1 MKKFLSLVLALAMTM
16 SLVTV
21 SAGAKDFTDNSK
33 IDYKEAVDVVSSV
46 GIVDGYEDGAFN
58 PQNTLTRGAA
68 AKIICNLILG
78 PTTASALRADT
89 APYSDVPT
97 TNNFSG
103 YIAYCQKEGIIS
115 GYADGTFK
123 PGASLTGYAFM
134 KMLLGAL
141 GYDSS
146 IEGYTGANWSIAVGK
161 RAIGIGLDDGNDN
174 FVGVNAVTREEACLY
189 AFNTMKATMVDYDSK
204 ITVDTNDGGSVTVG
218 NNSAYELSNS
228 SKTDGY
234 IKDDGKMQF
243 AEKYFD
249 KLKGVADTDDFGR
262 PATTWKYDGDT
273 IGTYADDADAT
284 YVVEDAQKNLSVLV
298 TDSDYLDYS
307 AKDVKDTAKVYRNGK
322 LMGEYA
328 DLDDKNTLAGKGDI
342 IEAYENDDNDVA
354 TIVVR
359 SYTYAK
365 IDDVDK
371 DLSSSLKNKGA
382 SIGVELKDI
391 DGGTIGTYYD
401 NHDDDDKV
409 LNGFDA
415 DTYEKDTVLAVA
427 ISDKDDTTILDSY
440 VAKSVTGT
448 PTAAREVAKE
458 DKAVDFVTAGDIT
471 IDGTKYVYA
480 AQMTGIEAGE
490 NVDFDEEYTVYL
502 TAEGY
507 ALAIDGAAMATL
519 KDVYYVVGTYGE
531 TSRGTTTFYAQA
543 VSVTDGTEHQLK
555 LDANDKTHTAGDLK
569 NLEDE
574 GYKSVGNLFIMDE
587 DDGKYTATTYYGQ
600 DGYSVAVAT
609 AAQNLTS
616 DMTSSS
622 TAIRFDSGKT
632 TAYNGKSSSDK
643 ADGFNNRLYVDDST
657 FFVSVEDK
665 SEDISI
671 KTATGA
677 MSVDK
682 DTTDLKVFA
691 IYKDGKDDA
700 VFVIYAAP
708 ELVGAVNKDDVVYLT
723 DDAKTSVKDGYSVE
737 LYFMKDM
744 KNQDVTIDDAGKTTQ
759 GFYVYTL
766 DSDGIYKLKSDTTN
780 ALTYDTDGTVSDKSD
795 GYATKTFDSVKNNN
809 ASSTDNKFIGV
820 SFADA
825 TVIDTRTTSAKK
837 ADKYSNDI
845 TSASRLAAAIDKGE
859 VTADVFVE
867 NGEIIFVA
875 VTACENATAD
885 DKEPTVDA
893 ANYEISHS
901 GLTIS
906 MKAYKGTSENDRL
919 AAVEQYIESK
929 IGAIDKETYSGTTY
943 KFTVGNK
950 EYSWDTSATTDCVK
964 VSVDG
969 KDQLMDASKTLN
981 DLNTNGVDSSAKW
994 IKVGK
999 EYQELSSVGSN
1010 KIADGTSY
1018 ETGFYKVAKNALKM
1032 SDSDSGT
1039 DADKFSAVAMDNDVY
1054 LKNGDSFT
1062 VTVKVGTQTTTDST
1076 ITVSGTGIE
1085 TVTKDVAAETAV
1097 DTKVSFTVTL
1107 KGATADI
1114 AADGIQA
1121 AVENKA

>member
-189 AFNTMKATMVDYDSK
+189 AFNTMKATMVDYDAK

-273 IGTYADDADAT
+273 IGTYANDADAT
-284 YVVEDAQKNLSVLV
+284 YVVEDAKKDLSVLV

-307 AKDVKDTAKVYRNGK
+307 AKDVKDSAKVYRNGK
-322 LMGEYA
+322 LMGEYSA
-328 DLDDKNTLAGKGDI
+328 LDDKDTLAGKGDI

-354 TIVVR
+354 TIVIR

-382 SIGVELKDI
+382 SVGVELKKI

-427 ISDKDDTTILDSY
+427 ISEKDDTTILDSY

-448 PTAAREVAKE
+448 PTAAREVAK
-458 DKAVDFVTAGDIT
+458 DATYNVTAGDIT

-480 AQMTGIEAGE
+480 AQMTGIEDKE

-555 LDANDKTHTAGDLK
+555 LDANATSHTAGDLK
-569 NLEDE
+569 NLEGE
-574 GYKSVGNLFIMDE
+574 GYKTVGNLFIMDE

-609 AAQNLTS
+609 AAKNLTS

-622 TAIRFDSGKT
+622 TAIRFDSTKT
-632 TAYNGKSSSDK
+632 AAYNGKSSSDK
-643 ADGFNNRLYVDDST
+643 AAGFNNRLYVDDST

-723 DDAKTSVKDGYSVE
+723 DNAKTSVKDGYAVE

-744 KNQDVTIDDAGKTTQ
+744 KNQDVTIDDAGQTKQ

-766 DSDGIYKLKSDTTN
+766 DSDGIYKLKNDTTN

-795 GYATKTFDSVKNNN
+795 GYATKTFNSVKNNN
-809 ASSTDNKFIGV
+809 ASSTDNTFIAV
-820 SFADA
+820 SFANA
-825 TVIDTRTTSAKK
+825 TVIDTRSSSDKK

-845 TSASRLAAAIDKGE
+845 TSASRLSAAIDKGD

-867 NGEIIFVA
+867 NGKIIFVA
-875 VTACENATAD
+875 VTECANADSSETEHELSKDVVVRNVTVGTPNTTISYYVEAGTKTLSDSDIAAILENNGCT
-885 DKEPTVDA
+885 
-893 ANYEISHS
+893 EIS
-901 GLTIS
+901 
-906 MKAYKGTSENDRL
+906 K
-919 AAVEQYIESK
+919 
-929 IGAIDKETYSGTTY
+929 SGTTWAFKSGSINYSGVTVQATQVY
-943 KFTVGNK
+943 KLTIGTNTYYLAKGTTVDKSNGAQDLTGTYLYDGSNYVATSSYK
-950 EYSWDTSATTDCVK
+950 MPEKDTTI
-964 VSVDG
+964 VDG
-969 KDQLMDASKTLN
+969 
-981 DLNTNGVDSSAKW
+981 
-994 IKVGK
+994 
-999 EYQELSSVGSN
+999 Y
-1010 KIADGTSY
+1010 
-1018 ETGFYKVAKNALKM
+1018 YKVAKDALKM

-1062 VTVKVGTQTTTDST
+1062 VTVKVDTQTTTAST

>member
-33 IDYKEAVDVVSSV
+33 IEYKEAVDVVSSV

-284 YVVEDAQKNLSVLV
+284 YVVEDAKKDLSVLV

-307 AKDVKDTAKVYRNGK
+307 AKDVKDTADVYRNGK

-328 DLDDKNTLAGKGDI
+328 DLDDKDTLAGKGDI

-354 TIVVR
+354 TIVIR

-382 SIGVELKDI
+382 SIGVELKNI
-391 DGGTIGTYYD
+391 DGGTLAGGTYYD
-401 NHDDDDKV
+401 AHDDDDKV

-415 DTYEKDTVLAVA
+415 DTYEEGTVLAVA

-448 PTAAREVAKE
+448 PTAAREVAK
-458 DKAVDFVTAGDIT
+458 DATYNVTAGDIT

-480 AQMTGIEAGE
+480 AQMTGIEDKE

-569 NLEDE
+569 SLTGETYNP
-574 GYKSVGNLFIMDE
+574 VGGLYIMDE

-609 AAQNLTS
+609 DAKNLTS

-622 TAIRFDSGKT
+622 TAIRFDSSKT
-632 TAYNGKSSSDK
+632 TAYNGKSTSDK
-643 ADGFNNRLYVDDST
+643 DSTFNNRLYVDDST
-657 FFVSVEDK
+657 FFVSVEDD
-665 SEDISI
+665 SEDISV

-682 DTTDLKVFA
+682 DTTGLKVFA

-723 DDAKTSVKDGYSVE
+723 DDAKTSVKDGYAVE

-825 TVIDTRTTSAKK
+825 TVIDTRDSSDKK

-875 VTACENATAD
+875 VTACENASAD
-885 DKEPTVDA
+885 DGKVEVNAEDYVISESRGTITV
-893 ANYEISHS
+893 
-901 GLTIS
+901 
-906 MKAYKGTSENDRL
+906 KAYKTPSDNDVV
-919 AAVEQYIESK
+919 AAVSDWLAKNRSATVESYSWK
-929 IGAIDKETYSGTTY
+929 GNVVTFNCGNTTYSLDMDSNY
-943 KFTVGNK
+943 
-950 EYSWDTSATTDCVK
+950 TSGCVK
-964 VSVDG
+964 VQVNG
-969 KDQLMDASKTLN
+969 KDQLVASGKINTLSGAGSYALVSNGTAEQNGYKATSSTDLVDGCAYELGYETWSVTSSIETSSVTGASGATVTAAKADDQPTYVKTGDTVKVKISTASAGLTNVVFSTTSGTFENGGLVATLN
-981 DLNTNGVDSSAKW
+981 DGASTELTLTLGTVSS
-994 IKVGK
+994 
-999 EYQELSSVGSN
+999 
-1010 KIADGTSY
+1010 
-1018 ETGFYKVAKNALKM
+1018 
-1032 SDSDSGT
+1032 
-1039 DADKFSAVAMDNDVY
+1039 
-1054 LKNGDSFT
+1054 T
-1062 VTVKVGTQTTTDST
+1062 VTV
-1076 ITVSGTGIE
+1076 
-1085 TVTKDVAAETAV
+1085 TVT
-1097 DTKVSFTVTL
+1097 
-1107 KGATADI
+1107 
-1114 AADGIQA
+1114 AADQ
-1121 AVENKA
+1121 KA

>member
-33 IDYKEAVDVVSSV
+33 IEYKEAVDVVSSV

-284 YVVEDAQKNLSVLV
+284 YVVEDAKKDLSVLV

-307 AKDVKDTAKVYRNGK
+307 AKDVKDTADVYRNGK

-328 DLDDKNTLAGKGDI
+328 DLDDVNTLAGKGDI

-354 TIVVR
+354 TIVIR

-365 IDDVDK
+365 IDDVDN

-382 SIGVELKDI
+382 SVGVELKDI
-391 DGGTIGTYYD
+391 DGTNMGTYYD

-415 DTYEKDTVLAVA
+415 DTYEEGTVLAVA

-440 VAKSVTGT
+440 VAESVTGT
-448 PTAAREVAKE
+448 PSAAREVAK
-458 DKAVDFVTAGDIT
+458 DATYNVTAGDIT

-480 AQMTGIEAGE
+480 AQMTGIEDGE

-519 KDVYYVVGTYGE
+519 DDVYYVAGVYTENTLGTINY
-531 TSRGTTTFYAQA
+531 YAQA
-543 VSVTDGTEHQLK
+543 ISVTDGTEHQLK
-555 LDANDKTHTAGDLK
+555 LAGKTAGDLTY
-569 NLEDE
+569 DE
-574 GYKSVGNLFIMDE
+574 SNNEFDRTGTTGLYVMTEK
-587 DDGKYTATTYYGQ
+587 DDKYTAAKYVGQ
-600 DGYSVAVAT
+600 DGYTVVTDTLSNSVDSA
-609 AAQNLTS
+609 
-616 DMTSSS
+616 S
-622 TAIRFDSGKT
+622 TVIRFTASGKN
-632 TAYNGKSSSDK
+632 A
-643 ADGFNNRLYVDDST
+643 FNNSTSANETVSRLYLDDTT
-657 FFVSVEDK
+657 FFVGIEKDSTNID
-665 SEDISI
+665 I
-671 KTATGA
+671 KTATGK

-682 DTTDLKVFA
+682 ASTGLNVYA

-700 VFVIYAAP
+700 VFVIYAAT
-708 ELVGAVNKDDVVYLT
+708 ELDGAVNKDDVVYLT
-723 DDAKTSVKDGYSVE
+723 DNAKTSVKDGYSVE

-744 KNQDVTIDDAGKTTQ
+744 KNETVTIEDKDTQ
-759 GFYVYTL
+759 GFYTYTV
-766 DSDGIYKLKSDTTN
+766 DKDGIYDLKTSTGY
-780 ALTYDTDGTVSDKSD
+780 ALTAGEVESGDD
-795 GYATKTFDSVKNNN
+795 GYAEDVVFDSTKN
-809 ASSTDNKFIGV
+809 TTV
-820 SFADA
+820 SGKAGSVEFVATSAADA
-825 TVIDTRTTSAKK
+825 TVIDTRDSADKK
-837 ADKYSNDI
+837 ADVYSNDI
-845 TSASRLAAAIDKGE
+845 TSVSRLTAAIEKGD
-859 VTADVFVE
+859 VTADVYVE
-867 NGEIIFVA
+867 DGDIVFVA
-875 VTACENATAD
+875 VTACENAKAD
-885 DKEPTVDA
+885 DTQTNVNA
-893 ANYEISHS
+893 AD
-901 GLTIS
+901 
-906 MKAYKGTSENDRL
+906 YKVGF
-919 AAVEQYIESK
+919 
-929 IGAIDKETYSGTTY
+929 SGTTVNSVLVY
-943 KFTVGNK
+943 TNVLDKSSAVDVRNMVIAAIEKEENSTVEEISSVGTTYTFKMANK
-950 EYSWDTSATTDCVK
+950 TTYTWDSSTYAAKAAVK
-964 VSVDG
+964 ISVDD
-969 KDQLMDASKTLN
+969 KDQLVDATTQLNSLKTASE
-981 DLNTNGVDSSAKW
+981 TYFMVNGKPV
-994 IKVGK
+994 
-999 EYQELSSVGSN
+999 ELSSNGTDKV
-1010 KIADGTSY
+1010 ADNSVIV
-1018 ETGFYKVAKNALKM
+1018 TGYYKVTAPATLEVSGQSGKYSAKVDKEYAQK
-1032 SDSDSGT
+1032 DEVVTVTITTETAATSGT
-1039 DADKFSAVAMDNDVY
+1039 DTITLTGVTGGTAATGAKAAALNESITLTYVMGTADSQATISAVNA
-1054 LKNGDSFT
+1054 
-1062 VTVKVGTQTTTDST
+1062 
-1076 ITVSGTGIE
+1076 
-1085 TVTKDVAAETAV
+1085 
-1097 DTKVSFTVTL
+1097 
-1107 KGATADI
+1107 
-1114 AADGIQA
+1114 
-1121 AVENKA
+1121 

>member
-284 YVVEDAQKNLSVLV
+284 YVVEDAKKDLSVLV
-298 TDSDYLDYS
+298 TDSDYLGYS
-307 AKDVKDTAKVYRNGK
+307 AKDVKDTADVYRNGK

-328 DLDDKNTLAGKGDI
+328 DLDNKDTLAGKGDI

-354 TIVVR
+354 TIVIR

-365 IDDVDK
+365 IDDVDN

-382 SIGVELKDI
+382 SVGVDLKDI
-391 DGGTIGTYYD
+391 DGTNMGTYYD

-415 DTYEKDTVLAVA
+415 DTYEEGTVLAVA

-440 VAKSVTGT
+440 VAKSVKGT
-448 PTAAREVAKE
+448 PTAARQVAK
-458 DKAVDFVTAGDIT
+458 DSTYNVTAGDIT

-480 AQMTGIEAGE
+480 AQMTGIEDGE
-490 NVDFDEEYTVYL
+490 NVDFDNEYTVYL

-507 ALAIDGAAMATL
+507 ALAVDGAAFATL
-519 KDVYYVVGTYGE
+519 DDVYYVAGVYTE
-531 TSRGTTTFYAQA
+531 NTRGTINYYAQA
-543 VSVTDGTEHQLK
+543 ISVTDGTEHQLK
-555 LDANDKTHTAGDLK
+555 LAGQTAGDLTYDADDNK
-569 NLEDE
+569 FDNQNTTGL
-574 GYKSVGNLFIMDE
+574 YVMTE
-587 DDGKYTATTYYGQ
+587 DDDKYTAKKYIGQ
-600 DGYSVAVAT
+600 DGYTVVEDT
-609 AAQNLTS
+609 L
-616 DMTSSS
+616 SSS
-622 TAIRFDSGKT
+622 VDSASTVIRFTASGKN
-632 TAYNGKSSSDK
+632 AYNNSASKNETAS
-643 ADGFNNRLYVDDST
+643 RLYLDDTTFFIGIEKDST
-657 FFVSVEDK
+657 
-665 SEDISI
+665 DIDI
-671 KTATGA
+671 KTATGK

-682 DTTDLKVFA
+682 ASSGLNVYA

-700 VFVIYAAP
+700 VFVIYAATK
-708 ELVGAVNKDDVVYLT
+708 LDGAVNKDDVVYLT

-744 KNQDVTIDDAGKTTQ
+744 KSETVTIEDKESQ
-759 GFYVYTL
+759 GFYTYTV
-766 DSDGIYKLKSDTTN
+766 DKDGIYDLKTSTGY
-780 ALTYDTDGTVSDKSD
+780 ALTAGEVESGDD
-795 GYATKTFDSVKNNN
+795 GYASGVVFDSTKN
-809 ASSTDNKFIGV
+809 TTV
-820 SFADA
+820 SGKAGSVEFVATSAADA
-825 TVIDTRTTSAKK
+825 TVIDTRDNTDKK
-837 ADKYSNDI
+837 ADVYSNDI
-845 TSASRLAAAIDKGE
+845 TSVSRLTAAIEKGD
-859 VTADVFVE
+859 VTADVYVE
-867 NGEIIFVA
+867 DGDIVFVA
-875 VTACENATAD
+875 VTACENAKAD
-885 DKEPTVDA
+885 DTQTNVNAADYNVSYSGNTVNSVLVYTNVLDKSTAVDVRNMVIA
-893 ANYEISHS
+893 AIEKCENSTVEEISS
-901 GLTIS
+901 VGATYTFKMANKTTYTWDS
-906 MKAYKGTSENDRL
+906 STNAAK
-919 AAVEQYIESK
+919 AAVK
-929 IGAIDKETYSGTTY
+929 I
-943 KFTVGNK
+943 
-950 EYSWDTSATTDCVK
+950 
-964 VSVDG
+964 SVNG
-969 KDQLMDASKTLN
+969 KDQLVDATTQLNSLKTASE
-981 DLNTNGVDSSAKW
+981 TYFMVNGKPVELTSHGTDKVADNSVIVTGYYKVTAPATLEASGQAGKYSAK
-994 IKVGK
+994 VDK
-999 EYQELSSVGSN
+999 EYAQKDEV
-1010 KIADGTSY
+1010 
-1018 ETGFYKVAKNALKM
+1018 V
-1032 SDSDSGT
+1032 
-1039 DADKFSAVAMDNDVY
+1039 
-1054 LKNGDSFT
+1054 T
-1062 VTVKVGTQTTTDST
+1062 VTITTETAALSGADT
-1076 ITVSGTGIE
+1076 ITLTGVTGGT
-1085 TVTKDVAAETAV
+1085 AATGAKAAALNE
-1097 DTKVSFTVTL
+1097 SITL
-1107 KGATADI
+1107 TYVMG
-1114 AADGIQA
+1114 AADSNATISA
-1121 AVENKA
+1121 ANA

>member
-33 IDYKEAVDVVSSV
+33 IEYKEAVDVVSSV

-284 YVVEDAQKNLSVLV
+284 YVVEDAKKDLSVLV

-328 DLDDKNTLAGKGDI
+328 DLDNKDTLAGKGDI

-354 TIVVR
+354 TIVIR

-365 IDDVDK
+365 IDDVDN

-382 SIGVELKDI
+382 SVGVDLKDI
-391 DGGTIGTYYD
+391 DGTNMGTYYD

-415 DTYEKDTVLAVA
+415 DTYEKGTVLAVA

-448 PTAAREVAKE
+448 PTAAREVAK
-458 DKAVDFVTAGDIT
+458 DATYNVTAGDIT

-480 AQMTGIEAGE
+480 AQMTGIEDKE

-519 KDVYYVVGTYGE
+519 DDVYYVTGVYGE

-543 VSVTDGTEHQLK
+543 VSVTDGTEHQLELAK
-555 LDANDKTHTAGDLK
+555 DSGLTDSKDF
-569 NLEDE
+569 
-574 GYKSVGNLFIMDE
+574 S
-587 DDGKYTATTYYGQ
+587 DDQKGLYVMTEKDDKYTAKAYQGQ
-600 DGYSVAVAT
+600 DGYSVVEDTLYASVDSA
-609 AAQNLTS
+609 
-616 DMTSSS
+616 S
-622 TAIRFDSGKT
+622 TVIRFTASGNNAKNDSASANEKI
-632 TAYNGKSSSDK
+632 S
-643 ADGFNNRLYVDDST
+643 RLYLDDTT
-657 FFVSVEDK
+657 FFVGIESK
-665 SEDISI
+665 SNDIDI
-671 KTATGA
+671 KTATGK

-682 DTTDLKVFA
+682 DSNGLKVYA

-700 VFVIYAAP
+700 VFVIYAAT
-708 ELVGAVNKDDVVYLT
+708 ELDGAVNKDDVVYLT
-723 DDAKTSVKDGYSVE
+723 DNAKTSVKDGYSVE

-744 KNQDVTIDDAGKTTQ
+744 KSETVTIEDKESQ
-759 GFYVYTL
+759 GFYTYTV
-766 DSDGIYKLKSDTTN
+766 DKDGIYDLKTSAGY
-780 ALTYDTDGTVSDKSD
+780 ALTGGEVENGDD
-795 GYATKTFDSVKNNN
+795 GYAEKVVFDSTKN
-809 ASSTDNKFIGV
+809 STV
-820 SFADA
+820 SGTDGSNTFVATSAADA
-825 TVIDTRTTSAKK
+825 TVIDTRDSTDKK
-837 ADKYSNDI
+837 ADVYSNDI
-845 TSASRLAAAIDKGE
+845 TSVSRLTAAIEKGD
-859 VTADVFVE
+859 VTADVYVE
-867 NGEIIFVA
+867 DGDIVFVA
-875 VTACENATAD
+875 VTACENAKAD

-906 MKAYKGTSENDRL
+906 MKAYKETSENDRL

-950 EYSWDTSATTDCVK
+950 EYSWDTSATTECVK

-969 KDQLMDASKTLN
+969 KDQLMDATKTLN

-1018 ETGFYKVAKNALKM
+1018 ETGFYKVAKDALKM
-1032 SDSDSGT
+1032 DDSDSGT
-1039 DADKFSAVAMDNDVY
+1039 DEAKFSAVAMDNDVY

-1062 VTVKVGTQTTTDST
+1062 VTVKVGTETTVAST
-1076 ITVSGTGIE
+1076 ITVSGTGFDS
-1085 TVTKDVAAETAV
+1085 VKQDVEAKVAV

-1114 AADGIQA
+1114 TANGIKA
-1121 AVENKA
+1121 SVENKG

>member
-33 IDYKEAVDVVSSV
+33 IEYKEAVDVVSSV

-284 YVVEDAQKNLSVLV
+284 YVVEDAKKDLSVLV

-307 AKDVKDTAKVYRNGK
+307 AKDVKDTADVYRNGK

-328 DLDDKNTLAGKGDI
+328 DLDDVNTLAGKGDI

-354 TIVVR
+354 TIVIR

-365 IDDVDK
+365 IDDVDN

-382 SIGVELKDI
+382 SVGVELKDI
-391 DGGTIGTYYD
+391 DGTNMGTYYD

-415 DTYEKDTVLAVA
+415 DTYEEGTVLAVA

-440 VAKSVTGT
+440 VAESVTGT
-448 PTAAREVAKE
+448 PTAAREVAK
-458 DKAVDFVTAGDIT
+458 DATYNVTAGDIT

-480 AQMTGIEAGE
+480 AQMTGIEDKE

-519 KDVYYVVGTYGE
+519 DDVYYVTGVYGE

-543 VSVTDGTEHQLK
+543 VSVTDGTEHQLE
-555 LDANDKTHTAGDLK
+555 LAK
-569 NLEDE
+569 NS
-574 GYKSVGNLFIMDE
+574 GLFESQTFSDTEKGLYVMTE
-587 DDGKYTATTYYGQ
+587 KDDKYTAKAYQGQ
-600 DGYSVAVAT
+600 DGYSVVEDTLYASVDSA
-609 AAQNLTS
+609 
-616 DMTSSS
+616 S
-622 TAIRFDSGKT
+622 TVIRFTASGNNAKNDSASANEKI
-632 TAYNGKSSSDK
+632 S
-643 ADGFNNRLYVDDST
+643 RLYLDDTT
-657 FFVSVEDK
+657 FFVGIESQ
-665 SEDISI
+665 SNDIDI
-671 KTATGA
+671 KTATGK

-682 DTTDLKVFA
+682 ASNGLKVYA

-700 VFVIYAAP
+700 VFVIYAAT
-708 ELVGAVNKDDVVYLT
+708 ELDGAVNKDDVVYLT
-723 DDAKTSVKDGYSVE
+723 DNAKTSVKDGYSVE

-744 KNQDVTIDDAGKTTQ
+744 KNETVTIEDKDTQ
-759 GFYVYTL
+759 GFYTYTV
-766 DSDGIYKLKSDTTN
+766 DKDGIYDLKTSTGY
-780 ALTYDTDGTVSDKSD
+780 ALTGGEVENGDD
-795 GYATKTFDSVKNNN
+795 GYAENVVFDSTKNTTV
-809 ASSTDNKFIGV
+809 SGTDGSNTFV
-820 SFADA
+820 ATSAADA
-825 TVIDTRTTSAKK
+825 TVIDTRDSADKK
-837 ADKYSNDI
+837 ADVYSNDI
-845 TSASRLAAAIDKGE
+845 TSVSRLTAAIEKGD
-859 VTADVFVE
+859 VTADVYVE
-867 NGEIIFVA
+867 DGDIVFVA
-875 VTACENATAD
+875 VTACENAKAD
-885 DKEPTVDA
+885 DTQTNVNA
-893 ANYEISHS
+893 AD
-901 GLTIS
+901 
-906 MKAYKGTSENDRL
+906 YKVGF
-919 AAVEQYIESK
+919 
-929 IGAIDKETYSGTTY
+929 SGTTVNSVLVY
-943 KFTVGNK
+943 TNVLDKSSAVDVRNMVIAAIEKEENSTVEEISSVGTTYTFKMANK
-950 EYSWDTSATTDCVK
+950 TTYTWDSSTYAAKAAVK
-964 VSVDG
+964 ISVDD
-969 KDQLMDASKTLN
+969 KDQLVDATTQLNSLKTASE
-981 DLNTNGVDSSAKW
+981 TYFMVNGKPV
-994 IKVGK
+994 
-999 EYQELSSVGSN
+999 ELSSHGTDKV
-1010 KIADGTSY
+1010 ADNSVIV
-1018 ETGFYKVAKNALKM
+1018 TGYYKVTAPATLEVSGQSGKYSAKVDKEYAQK
-1032 SDSDSGT
+1032 DEVVTVTITTETAATSGT
-1039 DADKFSAVAMDNDVY
+1039 D
-1054 LKNGDSFT
+1054 
-1062 VTVKVGTQTTTDST
+1062 T
-1076 ITVSGTGIE
+1076 ITLTGVTGGT
-1085 TVTKDVAAETAV
+1085 AATGAKAAALNE
-1097 DTKVSFTVTL
+1097 SITL
-1107 KGATADI
+1107 TYVMG
-1114 AADGIQA
+1114 AADSQA
-1121 AVENKA
+1121 TISAANA

>member
-33 IDYKEAVDVVSSV
+33 IEYKEAVDVVSSV

-284 YVVEDAQKNLSVLV
+284 YVVEDAKKDLSVLV

-307 AKDVKDTAKVYRNGK
+307 AKDVKDTADVYRNGK

-328 DLDDKNTLAGKGDI
+328 DLDDVNTLAGKGDI

-354 TIVVR
+354 TIVIR

-365 IDDVDK
+365 IDDVDN

-382 SIGVELKDI
+382 SVGVELKDI
-391 DGGTIGTYYD
+391 DGTNMGTYYD

-415 DTYEKDTVLAVA
+415 DTYEEGTVLAVA

-440 VAKSVTGT
+440 VAESVTGT
-448 PTAAREVAKE
+448 PTAAREVAK
-458 DKAVDFVTAGDIT
+458 DATYNVTAGDIT

-480 AQMTGIEAGE
+480 AQMTGIEDKE

-519 KDVYYVVGTYGE
+519 DDVYYVTGVYGE

-543 VSVTDGTEHQLK
+543 VSVTDGTEHQLE
-555 LDANDKTHTAGDLK
+555 LAK
-569 NLEDE
+569 NSGLSESQTFSDTE
-574 GYKSVGNLFIMDE
+574 KGLYVMTEK
-587 DDGKYTATTYYGQ
+587 DDKYTAKAYQGQ
-600 DGYSVAVAT
+600 DGYSVVEDTLYASVDSA
-609 AAQNLTS
+609 
-616 DMTSSS
+616 S
-622 TAIRFDSGKT
+622 TVIRFTASGNNAKNDSASANEKI
-632 TAYNGKSSSDK
+632 S
-643 ADGFNNRLYVDDST
+643 RLYLDDTT
-657 FFVSVEDK
+657 FFVGIESQ
-665 SEDISI
+665 SNDIDI
-671 KTATGA
+671 KTATGK

-682 DTTDLKVFA
+682 ASNGLKVYA

-700 VFVIYAAP
+700 VFVIYAAT
-708 ELVGAVNKDDVVYLT
+708 ELDGAVNKDDVVYLT
-723 DDAKTSVKDGYSVE
+723 DNAKTSVKDGYSVE

-744 KNQDVTIDDAGKTTQ
+744 KNETVTIEDKDTQ
-759 GFYVYTL
+759 GFYTYTV
-766 DSDGIYKLKSDTTN
+766 DKDGIYDLKTSTGY
-780 ALTYDTDGTVSDKSD
+780 ALTGGEVENGDD
-795 GYATKTFDSVKNNN
+795 GYAENVVFDSTKNTTV
-809 ASSTDNKFIGV
+809 SGTDGSNTFV
-820 SFADA
+820 ATSAADA
-825 TVIDTRTTSAKK
+825 TVIDTRDSADKK
-837 ADKYSNDI
+837 ADVYSNDI
-845 TSASRLAAAIDKGE
+845 TSVSRLTAAIEKGD
-859 VTADVFVE
+859 VTADVYVE
-867 NGEIIFVA
+867 DGDIVFVA
-875 VTACENATAD
+875 VTACENAKAD
-885 DKEPTVDA
+885 DTQTNVNA
-893 ANYEISHS
+893 AD
-901 GLTIS
+901 
-906 MKAYKGTSENDRL
+906 YKVGF
-919 AAVEQYIESK
+919 
-929 IGAIDKETYSGTTY
+929 SGTTVNSVLVY
-943 KFTVGNK
+943 TNVLDKSSAVDVRNMVIAAIEKEENSTVEEISSVGTTYTFKMANK
-950 EYSWDTSATTDCVK
+950 TTYTWDSSTYAAKAAVK
-964 VSVDG
+964 ISVDD
-969 KDQLMDASKTLN
+969 KDQLVDATTQLNSLKTASE
-981 DLNTNGVDSSAKW
+981 TYFMVNGKPV
-994 IKVGK
+994 
-999 EYQELSSVGSN
+999 ELSSHGTDKV
-1010 KIADGTSY
+1010 ADNSVIV
-1018 ETGFYKVAKNALKM
+1018 TGYYKVTAPATLEVSGQSGKYSAKVDKEYAQK
-1032 SDSDSGT
+1032 DEVVTVTITTETAATSGT
-1039 DADKFSAVAMDNDVY
+1039 D
-1054 LKNGDSFT
+1054 
-1062 VTVKVGTQTTTDST
+1062 T
-1076 ITVSGTGIE
+1076 ITLTGVTGGT
-1085 TVTKDVAAETAV
+1085 AATGAKAAALNE
-1097 DTKVSFTVTL
+1097 SITL
-1107 KGATADI
+1107 TYVMG
-1114 AADGIQA
+1114 AADSQA
-1121 AVENKA
+1121 TISAANA